1 LLVRFETPVDLTQIY
16 GETMHTGEQKIEVT
30 LWPRVSVTGRGIL
43 GTGATILTIVIV
55 LIWLA
60 AMGPQ
65 FIF

>member
-1 LLVRFETPVDLTQIY
+1 LLVRFETPVDFTQIY
-16 GETMHTGEQKIEVT
+16 GETMHTDEQKIEVT
-30 LWPRVSVTGRGIL
+30 LWPRVGVNGRGIL

-60 AMGPQ
+60 AIGPQ